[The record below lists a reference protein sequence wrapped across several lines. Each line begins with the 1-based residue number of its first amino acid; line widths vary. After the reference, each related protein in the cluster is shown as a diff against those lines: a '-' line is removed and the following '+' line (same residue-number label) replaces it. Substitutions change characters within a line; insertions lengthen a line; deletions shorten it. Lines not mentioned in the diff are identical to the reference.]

1 MNGHVII
8 HFESFGVE
16 HIPLEIKTYI
26 GNKNIIT
33 SIYRK
38 QAYDPIMCG

>member
-16 HIPLEIKTYI
+16 HIPQEIKTYI

-38 QAYDPIMCG
+38 QVYDPILCG